1 MTSSL
6 LGEHTGGSLATRRYV
21 LFLLGAPLLVAVAVS
36 TAMLEQRGVSRTD
49 LTLPLAAVSCI
60 GLVAVAFYRFEWF
73 VLAVLALRAA
83 VDITKIAPSGN
94 VLAQVVPGSQDSPKP
109 GPAAS
114 AIALLFI
121 GLSIVWLATG
131 RRERFRPTLADGAF
145 AFFVATCALSVVG
158 AVNRSA
164 ALSET
169 ARVLAAVMMFVVLT
183 RLVTSLAA
191 VRRVLVA
198 CFVALIAPL
207 GVGFA
212 QAVSGQG
219 TFVTDGI
226 SRVVGTFLH
235 PNTFGFLLSMFALMA
250 IGVFRHVSV
259 AAQGALVVLLGGCLV
274 LLVLTYS
281 RGSWVAFTAGLIVV
295 ALLQS
300 RRLLVWFGAWA
311 VVALVAV
318 PTVGARLLNLSAGD
332 SPTGSTGNSLVWR
345 LDYWRSV
352 VRLNHANPVT
362 GIGLNGTRSLTD
374 QSKAPHNDALRA
386 FVETGAL
393 GLLAYVCVLVALCAI
408 ARRAL
413 RRTEHG
419 LPRGVA
425 VGFTGVLVA
434 YLIDSMGDNL
444 MSEVVVLWYLYAF
457 AACAFAVT
465 RLRSGAETPPAPWI
479 TKRGRRRRARRAGYP
494 EGTRLRIAMVG
505 QRGLPATYGGVE
517 HHVQELGA
525 RLVALGHEVIVY
537 CRPHYSTQPL
547 DSYRG
552 MELRHLHTPE
562 SKHFEAIVHSGGA
575 TWSAM
580 RDKVD
585 VIHYHALGPG
595 LVSPVPRWGSRAR
608 VVQTVHGLDHQRSK
622 WGFVASRVLRLGCW
636 LSARVPDATIV
647 VSKSLRDYYRN
658 DHRRRTT
665 YIQNGVTVQR
675 PRARSTTIL
684 EDNGL
689 TAGRYVLFVGRLVPE
704 KAPDLLLRAFRRMER
719 TDVKLVI
726 AGGSSFTA
734 EYVELLTELA
744 AQDERVVMPG
754 YVHGAELDDLYRYAA
769 LFVLPSDVEGMPLT
783 LLEAVS
789 HGTPVLASDIPP
801 HLEVLHRDGPGQ
813 RIFRQQDEDDL
824 LMKMESALDH
834 PRVERSG
841 AEPAMEALQEH
852 FNWDDAALA
861 LEELYFAVLRG
872 EAVGDEPETPTVVE
886 PDLQPVAASGPMP
899 HQRPGDLIDLT
910 AHGARARPAGSI

>member
-6 LGEHTGGSLATRRYV
+6 LGDHSGGSLATRRY
-21 LFLLGAPLLVAVAVS
+21 LLLLLGSPLLVAVAIS
-36 TAMLEQRGVSRTD
+36 TALLEQRGVSRTD
-49 LTLPLAAVSCI
+49 LTMPVAAAACV
-60 GLVAVAFYRFEWF
+60 GLVAIALYRFEWF

-83 VDITKIAPSGN
+83 VDVTKIGPASN
-94 VLAQVVPGSQDSPKP
+94 VLAQVVPGNQESPKP

-121 GLSIVWLATG
+121 GLSVVWLATG
-131 RRERFRPTLADGAF
+131 RRKRFRLSLADGAF
-145 AFFVATCALSVVG
+145 AFFVAACALSVAG
-158 AVNRSA
+158 AVNRSS

-183 RLVTSLAA
+183 RLVTSLDA

-198 CFVALIAPL
+198 CFIALVAPL
-207 GVGFA
+207 TVGFV
-212 QAVSGQG
+212 QAVSGHG

-250 IGVFRHVSV
+250 IGIWRYVSV
-259 AAQGALVVLLGGCLV
+259 AAQAALAVLLAACLV

-295 ALLQS
+295 ALLHS
-300 RRLLVWFGAWA
+300 RRLLVWFVAWA
-311 VVALVAV
+311 VIALVAV
-318 PTVGARLLNLSAGD
+318 PTVGARLLNLGAAT

-352 VRLNHANPVT
+352 VQLNHDNPIT

-393 GLLAYVCVLVALCAI
+393 GLLAYLCVLVALSAI
-408 ARRAL
+408 AVRAVRAV
-413 RRTEHG
+413 RRTEAG
-419 LPRGVA
+419 LARGVA

-444 MSEVVVLWYLYAF
+444 ISEVVVLWYLYAF
-457 AACAFAVT
+457 AACAFAVA
-465 RLRSGAETPPAPWI
+465 RLYSGDDLALAPAARLSNRALRR
-479 TKRGRRRRARRAGYP
+479 RGRRAGHPYSR
-494 EGTRLRIAMVG
+494 RLRIAMVG

-537 CRPHYSTQPL
+537 CRPNYSTEPV

-552 MELRHLHTPE
+552 MELRHLNTPD

-575 TWSAM
+575 TLSAI
-580 RDKVD
+580 RDRVD
-585 VIHYHALGPG
+585 IIHYHALGPG
-595 LVSPVPRWGSRAR
+595 LVSPLPRWGSRVR
-608 VVQTVHGLDHQRSK
+608 VVQTVHGLDHERSK
-622 WGFVASRVLRLGCW
+622 WGAFASRVLRFGCW
-636 LSARVPDATIV
+636 LSARVPDATVV
-647 VSKSLRDYYRN
+647 VSRALQDYYR
-658 DHRRRTT
+658 DEHGRETT

-675 PRARSTTIL
+675 PSSTATTVL

-689 TAGRYVLFVGRLVPE
+689 TPGGYVLFVGRLVPE
-704 KAPDLLLRAFRRMER
+704 KAPDLLLRTFQRLPRPDM
-719 TDVKLVI
+719 KLVV

-744 AQDERVVMPG
+744 AQDSRVVMPG
-754 YVHGAELDDLYRYAA
+754 YVHGAELADLYRHAA

-783 LLEAVS
+783 LLEALS
-789 HGTPVLASDIPP
+789 HGTPVVVSDIAP
-801 HLEVLHRDGPGQ
+801 HVEVLHRDGPGQ
-813 RIFRQQDEDDL
+813 RIFRQGDGDDL
-824 LMKMESALDH
+824 LAKMTLALDH
-834 PRVERSG
+834 PRAERSG
-841 AEPAMEALQEH
+841 VPAMESLQEQY
-852 FNWDDAALA
+852 NWDDAALA
-861 LEELYFAVLRG
+861 LERLYFAVLRG
-872 EAVGDEPETPTVVE
+872 EPVSSADSQPPVGHLGVPAARR
-886 PDLQPVAASGPMP
+886 QP
-899 HQRPGDLIDLT
+899 QLIDLRSGRT
-910 AHGARARPAGSI
+910 VGAARGR